1 MIYPYTIVKSKD
13 IDFIYN
19 FLKENGFQFNTYL
32 KVDYYKDFDFV
43 YCVIDDI
50 GVFGNF
56 CFYEG
61 EYQLDERRIRKFIP
75 NNQEFICEVY
85 KLVGYNEL

>member
-19 FLKENGFQFNTYL
+19 FLLKLGFRFTGEY
-32 KVDYYKDFDFV
+32 KDYYKDFGYV

-50 GVFGNF
+50 GHFGNF
-56 CFYEG
+56 CFYVRKS
-61 EYQLDERRIRKFIP
+61 QMNKDIIRKFIS

-85 KLVGYNEL
+85 KLVGYDEL

>member
-13 IDFIYN
+13 IGFMYK
-19 FLKENGFQFNTYL
+19 FLKENGFKFNSYIN
-32 KVDYYKDFDFV
+32 VNYYKSFDCV
-43 YCVIDDI
+43 YCVINDT
-50 GVFGNF
+50 GVFGKF

-61 EYQLDERRIRKFIP
+61 KHQLDKNRIRKFIP

>member
-19 FLKENGFQFNTYL
+19 FLKENGFRFNSFF
-32 KVDYYKDFDFV
+32 DISHYKKADFV
-43 YCVIDDI
+43 YCVIDD
-50 GVFGNF
+50 GGTFGKF
-56 CFYEG
+56 CFYKEK
-61 EYQLDERRIRKFIP
+61 YQLDENRIRKFIP

-85 KLVGYNEL
+85 KLCGYNEL